1 VQSFRAE
8 VTARLVELAPLLLG
22 RLDELN
28 ERTVEILLRTEPA
41 YRSFAVHSGQV
52 LRRSTRAGL
61 ERGVRGLTGDLPRGS
76 SMPWAH
82 EVGRR
87 RAAQGVPL
95 EAVLRAWRVS
105 GQVIWEALLDV
116 AQDAGRGSD
125 PLLLEVAGSIWR
137 TNDLECGAVAEGYRE
152 EQRRLAGVDGEA
164 RQQVLD
170 GLLDGRG
177 GDPAF
182 VRSAS
187 ELLAVPLTGRL
198 LVVVALPDSEGVPA
212 LCDPAGELL
221 RRGIRSVWGTRS
233 GAQVGVVA
241 LGSRCPGDVQATLA
255 ALATGPGGVSDVVEG
270 AAAVATAYR
279 LAETAARTLPPAAQR
294 VVRID
299 DRLPEALLSNS
310 PEISSRLVGQTLG
323 GLLELPDEERA
334 VLLDTLAALLACDGS
349 PTRAA
354 DELYCHRNTVM
365 HRLRRIESVTGR
377 KLGDPRARL
386 QWELALLGTGHRETR
401 RPARSA

>member
-1 VQSFRAE
+1 MGWAHSDDTENLCSAPQTEEGSGVQSFRAE

-28 ERTVEILLRTEPA
+28 ERTLEILLHTEPA
-41 YRSFAVHSGQV
+41 YREFAARSAEP
-52 LRRSTRAGL
+52 LRTSTRAGL
-61 ERGVRGLTGDLPRGS
+61 ERGIRGLTGDLPPGS

-82 EVGRR
+82 AVGRR

-95 EAVLRAWRVS
+95 EAVLRAWRVC

-116 AQDAGRGSD
+116 AQDAGRGND

-198 LVVVALPDSEGVPA
+198 LVVVALPDSDGVPA
-212 LCDPAGELL
+212 LPA
-221 RRGIRSVWGTRS
+221 RPRSCCAAASARS
-233 GAQVGVVA
+233 GAPGPVRRSA
-241 LGSRCPGDVQATLA
+241 SSRWG
-255 ALATGPGGVSDVVEG
+255 
-270 AAAVATAYR
+270 R
-279 LAETAARTLPPAAQR
+279 AARAT
-294 VVRID
+294 
-299 DRLPEALLSNS
+299 S
-310 PEISSRLVGQTLG
+310 
-323 GLLELPDEERA
+323 
-334 VLLDTLAALLACDGS
+334 
-349 PTRAA
+349 
-354 DELYCHRNTVM
+354 
-365 HRLRRIESVTGR
+365 
-377 KLGDPRARL
+377 RAR
-386 QWELALLGTGHRETR
+386 W
-401 RPARSA
+401 